1 MSDGIRDQ
9 GSRYREIDGV
19 RGIAILMMVI
29 FHLVFDLGYFDI
41 FPVSTSSGF
50 WRYFGLSTASLF
62 LLIVGVSFSLSYA
75 RTAETISGWQLYRKF
90 LYRGAGIFAL
100 GILVTLGTWWYLG
113 EGYVIFGILHLIG
126 ISIILAPFFY
136 RFGLSNLLMGG
147 ICILIGLAIGNSPGP
162 AWLLPLGI
170 HPAPFWSVD
179 YTPLFPW
186 FGVVLIG
193 MGVGSLLYPDGTR
206 RFSLP
211 FSLPGW
217 SSVLEFAGKHSLVIY
232 LVHQPII
239 ILLLLVFTGKVP
251 V

>member
-100 GILVTLGTWWYLG
+100 GIPVSYTHLTLPTIY
-113 EGYVIFGILHLIG
+113 
-126 ISIILAPFFY
+126 
-136 RFGLSNLLMGG
+136 
-147 ICILIGLAIGNSPGP
+147 
-162 AWLLPLGI
+162 
-170 HPAPFWSVD
+170 SV
-179 YTPLFPW
+179 
-186 FGVVLIG
+186 
-193 MGVGSLLYPDGTR
+193 
-206 RFSLP
+206 
-211 FSLPGW
+211 
-217 SSVLEFAGKHSLVIY
+217 
-232 LVHQPII
+232 
-239 ILLLLVFTGKVP
+239 
-251 V
+251 

>member
-1 MSDGIRDQ
+1 
-9 GSRYREIDGV
+9 
-19 RGIAILMMVI
+19 MVE
-29 FHLVFDLGYFDI
+29 LGK
-41 FPVSTSSGF
+41 G
-50 WRYFGLSTASLF
+50 
-62 LLIVGVSFSLSYA
+62 YA
-75 RTAETISGWQLYRKF
+75 RFCT
-90 LYRGAGIFAL
+90 
-100 GILVTLGTWWYLG
+100 
-113 EGYVIFGILHLIG
+113 LHLIG

>member
-1 MSDGIRDQ
+1 MSDGTQDR
-9 GSRYREIDGV
+9 GSRYGEIDVV

-29 FHLVFDLGYFDI
+29 FHFVFDLGYFGI
-41 FPVSTSSGF
+41 FPVSTGSGF

-75 RTAETISGWQLYRKF
+75 RTKNALSGWQLYRKF
-90 LYRGAGIFAL
+90 LIRGAGIFAL
-100 GILVTLGTWWYLG
+100 GLLVTLGTWLYLG
-113 EGYVIFGILHLIG
+113 DGFVVFGILHLIG

-136 RFGLSNLLMGG
+136 RLGASNLLLGG
-147 ICILIGLAIGNSPGP
+147 VCILFGLAIGNIAGP

-170 HPAPFWSVD
+170 HPATFWSVD

-186 FGVVLIG
+186 FGMVLIG
-193 MGVGSLLYPDGTR
+193 IGASALLYPGGMR

-211 FSLPGW
+211 SSFPGGSSL
-217 SSVLEFAGKHSLVIY
+217 LEFAGKHSLLIY
-232 LVHQPII
+232 LVHQPVI
-239 ILLLLVFTGKVP
+239 ILILYVATGKVP